1 MCYQLNFSI
10 NYLHIE
16 LNANKILN
24 SLTTNGI
31 LEIFKVHKNLC
42 IELKE
47 IYKTEYKLIKKLKTE
62 INIQKNRII
71 LYKLT
76 SVVIFGSG

>member
-1 MCYQLNFSI
+1 MSYQLNFSI
-10 NYLHIE
+10 IYLHIE

-47 IYKTEYKLIKKLKTE
+47 IYKLRLK
-62 INIQKNRII
+62 II
-71 LYKLT
+71 LMKIE
-76 SVVIFGSG
+76 SSIFG

>member
-24 SLTTNGI
+24 SLTINGI
-31 LEIFKVHKNLC
+31 LEISKVHKNLC

-47 IYKTEYKLIKKLKTE
+47 IYKLHLK
-62 INIQKNRII
+62 II
-71 LYKLT
+71 LTKIEF
-76 SVVIFGSG
+76 SIFG

>member
-24 SLTTNGI
+24 SLTINGI
-31 LEIFKVHKNLC
+31 LEISKVHKNLC

-47 IYKTEYKLIKKLKTE
+47 IYKLRLK
-62 INIQKNRII
+62 II
-71 LYKLT
+71 LMKIEF
-76 SVVIFGSG
+76 SIFG